1 MQFLSVLR
9 RIILGA
15 YYQFKSSNRGP
26 SGICPTSERRR
37 SKNNALSSEERFLRI
52 WDERLFWPVPYG
64 HSAGFGGNIALNE
77 SYSSQQRRAKTV
89 PVPPY
94 RRLADQSDSRT
105 ISWLVVIAPKTIII
119 TVATTILNF
128 GNKRSLRI
136 HFSLHLIGP
145 S

>member
-26 SGICPTSERRR
+26 LGICPTSERRR

-52 WDERLFWPVPYG
+52 WDARLFWLVPYG
-64 HSAGFGGNIALNE
+64 HCAGFGGNIALNE
-77 SYSSQQRRAKTV
+77 SYDSQQRRAKTV

-94 RRLADQSDSRT
+94 RWLADQS
-105 ISWLVVIAPKTIII
+105 A
-119 TVATTILNF
+119 N
-128 GNKRSLRI
+128 NK
-136 HFSLHLIGP
+136 
-145 S
+145 